1 MRIFLIVMMA
11 LAVGCADSTAMAQPP
26 APPAPNLDVA
36 QIRAIVEAERQ
47 KAGTEAV
54 LFGMW
59 QGDRELLTVALGNSM
74 TTVPATTDMHY
85 RIGGITE
92 TFQTTLVM
100 MLADQGR
107 LNLNDKISRWF
118 PDLLSADQV
127 TIRMLVGNT
136 AGYLDYVLD
145 EGFEDAVLSAPF
157 RTFTDEELIA
167 YAVRDGK
174 MNYPPGTSQ
183 AYSHTEYVILG
194 QVLQR
199 ATGQTMKDLYE
210 QNILGPQGFADT
222 QFPTDQNIQEP
233 VLHAYSNDRK
243 IFEDSTYWNPSWG
256 SATGALTSNLH
267 DLGRWGPMFGQGRLV
282 SQASFA
288 EMTAPTSVGKGNNW
302 PDAYFAYGFA
312 VTNGW
317 YVQNPDMNG
326 YSGAFAHNPTHGITL
341 VVEATK
347 NANPAI
353 DPAGIHI
360 LREVI
365 KCVTPGSPLAF

>member
-1 MRIFLIVMMA
+1 MERI
-11 LAVGCADSTAMAQPP
+11 D
-26 APPAPNLDVA
+26 LDVEH
-36 QIRAIVEAERQ
+36 ISAIVEAERQ

-100 MLADQGR
+100 MLAEQGR
-107 LNLNDKISRWF
+107 LNLDDKISRWF
-118 PDLLSADQV
+118 PDLLSADHV

-136 AGYLDYVLD
+136 AGYLDYAPD
-145 EGFEDAVLSAPF
+145 EAFGDALLSAPF
-157 RTFTDEELIA
+157 RTFADEELIA
-167 YAVRDGK
+167 YAVRDNK

-199 ATGQTMKDLYE
+199 ATGQTMKELYE
-210 QNILGPQGFADT
+210 QNILGPHGFDDT

-243 IFEDSTYWNPSWG
+243 IFEDSTHWNPSWG

-282 SQASFA
+282 SPASFE
-288 EMTAPTSVGKGNNW
+288 EMTAPTSVGKGNNR
-302 PDAYFAYGFA
+302 PDVYFAYGFA

-317 YVQNPDMNG
+317 YVQNPNMNG
-326 YSGAFAHNPTHGITL
+326 YSGAFAYNSTHGITL
-341 VVEATK
+341 VVETTK

>member
-11 LAVGCADSTAMAQPP
+11 LAVGCADSTAMAQ
-26 APPAPNLDVA
+26 PPAPNLDVA

-92 TFQTTLVM
+92 TFQTTLVTTP
-100 MLADQGR
+100 ADQCR

-145 EGFEDAVLSAPF
+145 EAFEDAVLSAPF

-199 ATGQTMKDLYE
+199 ATGQTMKELYE
-210 QNILGPQGFADT
+210 QNILGPQGFDDT

-282 SQASFA
+282 S
-288 EMTAPTSVGKGNNW
+288 
-302 PDAYFAYGFA
+302 
-312 VTNGW
+312 
-317 YVQNPDMNG
+317 
-326 YSGAFAHNPTHGITL
+326 
-341 VVEATK
+341 
-347 NANPAI
+347 PA
-353 DPAGIHI
+353 
-360 LREVI
+360 
-365 KCVTPGSPLAF
+365 

>member
-1 MRIFLIVMMA
+1 MRMERI
-11 LAVGCADSTAMAQPP
+11 D
-26 APPAPNLDVA
+26 LDVA

-47 KAGTEAV
+47 KAGTAAV

-92 TFQTTLVM
+92 TFQSTLVM
-100 MLADQGR
+100 MLAEQGR
-107 LNLNDKISRWF
+107 LNLDHKISRWF

-145 EGFEDAVLSAPF
+145 EAFEDASLSAPF

-194 QVLQR
+194 QVVQR
-199 ATGQTMKDLYE
+199 ATGQTMKELYE
-210 QNILGPQGFADT
+210 ENILGPHGFDDT

-243 IFEDSTYWNPSWG
+243 IFEDSTYWNSSWA

-282 SQASFA
+282 SPASFA
-288 EMTAPTSVGKGNNW
+288 EMTAPTSVGKGNNR

-317 YVQNPDMNG
+317 YVQNPNMNG
-326 YSGAFAHNPTHGITL
+326 YSGAFAYNPTHGITL

-365 KCVTPGSPLAF
+365 KYVTPDSPLAF